1 MDLRSL
7 PYSWMILDRRPVA
20 EWTPKR
26 ARVIGLPQPFKP
38 YTRLDACFSGGAG
51 GEGVVKRLELLKRSD
66 PEMHRRL
73 KESPPPPEITM
84 PG

>member
-1 MDLRSL
+1 
-7 PYSWMILDRRPVA
+7 
-20 EWTPKR
+20 
-26 ARVIGLPQPFKP
+26 
-38 YTRLDACFSGGAG
+38 
-51 GEGVVKRLELLKRSD
+51 VKRLELLKRSD